1 MKDKG
6 RLAMQK
12 LLLAMAVGLAA
23 VFPSGHAVAGKD
35 LDAVKA
41 RGVLICGV
49 AAGGLAGFM
58 LADSQGKWKGLD
70 VDICRAVA
78 AAIFGDSEKVKYTP
92 VSAQQ
97 RFTAL
102 QSGEVD
108 MLSNN
113 TTWTLTRDTALGLDF
128 TGITYYDG
136 QGFMVNK
143 KLGVKS
149 ARELNGATVCV
160 PSGSTTELNLADYF
174 RANKMTL
181 KPVVFDDIDQI
192 RGAFFAGRCDVYTG
206 DRVRLYAT
214 RAANAPNPDDYVIL
228 PEIISKEPL
237 GPVVRHGDNQ
247 FADIVRWAQYA
258 MIEAE
263 EYGITSK
270 NVDEMLNSENPSI
283 KRILGVTPGM
293 GKALGVDERWVYT
306 IVKQV
311 GNYGEAFER
320 NLGMGSPLK
329 IDRGLNKLWT
339 EGGILYAPPIR

>member
-1 MKDKG
+1 
-6 RLAMQK
+6 MQK
-12 LLLAMAVGLAA
+12 LLLAMALGLAT
-23 VFPSGHAVAGKD
+23 VFPSGHALAGKD

-70 VDICRAVA
+70 VDVCRAVA

-149 ARELNGATVCV
+149 AKELNGATVCV

-270 NVDEMLNSENPSI
+270 NVDEMLKSDNPSI

-293 GKALGVDERWVYT
+293 GKALGVEERWVYS

-339 EGGILYAPPIR
+339 EGGLQYAPPIR